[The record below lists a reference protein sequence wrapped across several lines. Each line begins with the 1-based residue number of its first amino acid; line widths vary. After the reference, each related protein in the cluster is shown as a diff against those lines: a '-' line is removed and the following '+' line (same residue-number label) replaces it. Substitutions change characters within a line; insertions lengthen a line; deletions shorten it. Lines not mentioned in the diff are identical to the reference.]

1 MRLLS
6 VVFATIL
13 IATQAAVAGD
23 PADPPAFAH
32 ARVTDAWEAYRDRLS
47 FGKGQTLALVD
58 DGCKLSMPEWSS
70 SDGEVPKVL
79 VSYDS
84 VDGDENPQ
92 HEGKG
97 YHGSTIGIPSSVN
110 HAGRLG
116 VAFNDQVA
124 VIRALECCH
133 CNIKDS
139 KTLAAGLRWVK
150 AALDFVFQTSNAAAF
165 EEVTP
170 APLHPASRLADW
182 KLKAFEEGVLTFQ
195 VSAKGDARLVLK
207 SANPLLVEEVSG
219 GTATLRPGWDGT
231 IEYSH
236 YGLELSAKAP
246 GEVIVRLR
254 TILPPAAPIETSDE
268 ELAQFR
274 HTFENRSSRPPDD
287 AREFRAWQDE
297 LRLMLTRTLV
307 GSELPKRV
315 PLEPRV
321 IETKDHPKFAL
332 QRVEYRTLAD
342 RTNVLLLS
350 LPKSIDP
357 GTSVPLLLALHGH
370 EADWGKADEGAYHV
384 GHNDDFMA
392 YFAERGWAVLQPA
405 TMNHTLQHAD
415 WTLQGEW
422 TWDAIVALDYAAT
435 LPEVDMSRVGVCGLS
450 TGAHLA
456 MNVLALDERARAGIV
471 GCVLSTWHH
480 YEHRFRIPPHCDCG
494 IHNQLR
500 GVVEQCDWAALMAPR
515 PVQFQHGRQDAAFC
529 PDADEKHLDLKWNTG
544 VMPSAEYD
552 SMFTEVQRS
561 WALAGNSEAVET
573 RFHDGPHKV
582 DNQAGFEWLQKW
594 LPPSKSVQK

>member
-139 KTLAAGLRWVK
+139 KTLAAGLRWVN

-274 HTFENRSSRPPDD
+274 HTFENRS
-287 AREFRAWQDE
+287 
-297 LRLMLTRTLV
+297 
-307 GSELPKRV
+307 
-315 PLEPRV
+315 
-321 IETKDHPKFAL
+321 
-332 QRVEYRTLAD
+332 
-342 RTNVLLLS
+342 
-350 LPKSIDP
+350 
-357 GTSVPLLLALHGH
+357 
-370 EADWGKADEGAYHV
+370 
-384 GHNDDFMA
+384 
-392 YFAERGWAVLQPA
+392 
-405 TMNHTLQHAD
+405 
-415 WTLQGEW
+415 
-422 TWDAIVALDYAAT
+422 
-435 LPEVDMSRVGVCGLS
+435 
-450 TGAHLA
+450 
-456 MNVLALDERARAGIV
+456 
-471 GCVLSTWHH
+471 
-480 YEHRFRIPPHCDCG
+480 
-494 IHNQLR
+494 
-500 GVVEQCDWAALMAPR
+500 
-515 PVQFQHGRQDAAFC
+515 
-529 PDADEKHLDLKWNTG
+529 
-544 VMPSAEYD
+544 
-552 SMFTEVQRS
+552 
-561 WALAGNSEAVET
+561 
-573 RFHDGPHKV
+573 
-582 DNQAGFEWLQKW
+582 
-594 LPPSKSVQK
+594 